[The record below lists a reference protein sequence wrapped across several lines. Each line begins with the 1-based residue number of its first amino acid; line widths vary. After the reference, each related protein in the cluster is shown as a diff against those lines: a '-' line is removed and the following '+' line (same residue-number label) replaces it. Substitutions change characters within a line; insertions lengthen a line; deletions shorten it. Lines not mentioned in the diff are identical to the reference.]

1 MQFKKLIFKNY
12 KTYYGTQ
19 EVDLSIPKNSND
31 EIDKNIILFG
41 GLNGAGKTTF
51 LKAILY
57 ILFGKRG
64 ITNSTDPKEIEKE
77 YVKVFSNVINNTFFD
92 EGGNECSVSLV
103 LETDAGAE
111 WKISVKWYID
121 AYKKSGHEVREITIK
136 ETSKSLPKKVRIDNL
151 DSYYQ
156 FIDRLIPFYAAP
168 FFIFDGEEIRTLIEK
183 QNTEEMKN
191 AIQKISGMKSNT
203 QLINDLSTLK
213 NNLTKEITKA
223 SGSKDIQSIQDKFD
237 EISGKLE
244 EMKKRADVGS
254 SKLQELKAE
263 QKQLQSTRHEKLL
276 INSKSRESISKKIG
290 QIEQHISLKQQ
301 EIISFFK
308 DNMIQILISSKIPA
322 LKKRILNEKK
332 HREQQSMN
340 NMILQPYENFI
351 KKLLTVT
358 TTPSLTEEQIKQLKV
373 AGESIW
379 FENSNRKVEE
389 LPDLEE
395 LHDLN
400 NSDLNFLLN
409 LSTNTIKPLVS
420 LINDID
426 RLNTEHEEIILQLK
440 NAPEATDTSKEEKQ
454 IEKLTEAIGKE
465 QLRQTARINNM
476 SKLAEEKRALET
488 KLTKNKVVGGNV
500 DALYAELQYLERV
513 IAAIVKYEDEY
524 TYKKAM
530 IIKNEFELML
540 KKLFRKQDEFG
551 KIEFDIDTFT
561 IRLYNDK
568 MQEISIQ
575 ERSAGEMQM
584 ISSSLIWALTR
595 ASNLNL
601 PVVIDTPL
609 GRLDSHHRTHLIE
622 HYYRHLSE
630 QVIILSTDTEI
641 TSEYINIM
649 KECSAKQ
656 YLLHYDEQKK
666 YTVIRDGYFNFIK
679 DVKEIG

>member
-19 EVDLSIPKNSND
+19 EVDLSIPKNKNG
-31 EIDKNIILFG
+31 ETDKNIILFG

-103 LETDAGAE
+103 LETDSGAE
-111 WKISVKWYID
+111 WKISVKWYVD
-121 AYKKSGHEVREITIK
+121 AYKKSGHEVREISIK
-136 ETSKSLPKKVRIDNL
+136 ETSTSLPKKAVIENI

-156 FIDRLIPFYAAP
+156 FIDRIIPFYAAP

-203 QLINDLSTLK
+203 QLIKDLMSLK
-213 NNLTKEITKA
+213 DNLTKEITKA
-223 SGSKDIQSIQDKFD
+223 SGSKDLQNIQVQFD
-237 EISGKLE
+237 EISEKIE
-244 EMKKRADVGS
+244 EVKKRADEGA
-254 SKLQELKAE
+254 SKLQALKEE
-263 QKQLQSTRHEKLL
+263 QKQFQSIRQEKLL
-276 INSKSRESISKKIG
+276 VNSKSRESISKKIG
-290 QIEQHISLKQQ
+290 QIEQQISIKQQ
-301 EIISFFK
+301 DITHFFK
-308 DNMIQILISSKIPA
+308 ENMIQILLSSKIPL
-322 LKKRILNEKK
+322 LKNRIISEKK
-332 HREQQSMN
+332 YREQKAVQHTL
-340 NMILQPYENFI
+340 LQPYENFI
-351 KKLLTVT
+351 EKLLMVS
-358 TTPSLTEEQIKQLKV
+358 TTPPLTVEQIKELKV
-373 AGESIW
+373 AGQSIW
-379 FENSNRKVEE
+379 FEKNNRKIDEIPE
-389 LPDLEE
+389 LEE

-409 LSTNTIKPLVS
+409 LNITTVKPLVS

-426 RLNTEHEEIILQLK
+426 RLNTEQEEIMLQLQ
-440 NAPEATDTSKEEKQ
+440 NAPEATDTSEEEKQ
-454 IEKLTEAIGKE
+454 IEKLTQTIGQE
-465 QLRQTARINNM
+465 QLRQMTRTRNIN
-476 SKLAEEKRALET
+476 KLSEEKRALET
-488 KLTKNKVVGGNV
+488 KLSKNKVVGGNV
-500 DALYAELQYLERV
+500 DALYAEKQYLERV
-513 IAAIVKYEDEY
+513 IAAITKYEEEY

-530 IIKNEFELML
+530 IIKSEFELML

-551 KIEFDIDTFT
+551 KIEFDIDTFS
-561 IRLYNDK
+561 IRLYNDR
-568 MQEISIQ
+568 MQEISLQ

-609 GRLDSHHRTHLIE
+609 GRLDSQHRTHLIE
-622 HYYRHLSE
+622 HYYRHLSD

-656 YLLHYDEQKK
+656 YLLHYDETKK

-679 DVKEIG
+679 DVK

>member
-19 EVDLSIPKNSND
+19 EVDLSIPKSKD
-31 EIDKNIILFG
+31 GTTDKNIVLFG

-64 ITNSTDPKEIEKE
+64 LTNSSNKATIEKE

-92 EGGNECSVSLV
+92 EGGHECSVALV

-111 WKISVKWYID
+111 WTISVKWYIG
-121 AYKKSGHEVREITIK
+121 ANKKSGHEVREITIK
-136 ETSKSLPKKVRIDNL
+136 ESSISLPKKVVIDNE
-151 DSYYQ
+151 DTYYQ
-156 FIDRLIPFYAAP
+156 FIDRVIPFYAAP

-203 QLINDLSTLK
+203 ELLKDLTTLK
-213 NNLTKEITKA
+213 DNLTKEIAKA
-223 SGSKDIQSIQDKFD
+223 SGAKNLQGIQTQFE
-237 EISGKLE
+237 EISDKLE
-244 EMKKRADVGS
+244 NMKKRADYADK
-254 SKLQELKAE
+254 KLQKLKEE
-263 QKQLQSTRHEKLL
+263 QRQLQASRQEKLL
-276 INSKSRESISKKIG
+276 VNSKSRESISKNIG
-290 QIEQHISLKQQ
+290 QIEQQISIKQQ
-301 EIISFFK
+301 EVTNYFK
-308 DNMIQILISSKIPA
+308 ENMIQILLSSKIPA
-322 LKKRILNEKK
+322 LKSRIQNEKK
-332 HREQQSMN
+332 YREQKALKN
-340 NMILQPYENFI
+340 TLLQPYENFI
-351 KKLLTVT
+351 EKLLQVG
-358 TTPSLTEEQIKQLKV
+358 TTPPLTPEQIKQLKV

-379 FENSNRKVEE
+379 FENKNRKLDEV
-389 LPDLEE
+389 PDLEE

-400 NSDLNFLLN
+400 NSDLTYLLN
-409 LSTNTIKPLVS
+409 LNVSTVKPLIK

-426 RLNTEHEEIILQLK
+426 RLNTEHEEIMLQLQ
-440 NAPEATDTSKEEKQ
+440 NAPEATDTSEEEKQ
-454 IEKLTEAIGKE
+454 IESLTQKIGQE
-465 QLRQTARINNM
+465 QLLQMKRTQSIN
-476 SKLAEEKRALET
+476 KLSEEKRALEI
-488 KLTKNKVVGGNV
+488 KLTKNKAVGGNV
-500 DALYAELQYLERV
+500 DVLYAEKQYLERV
-513 IAAIVKYEDEY
+513 IAAITRYEEEY
-524 TYKKAM
+524 TYQKAM
-530 IIKNEFELML
+530 IIKTEFETIL

-551 KIEFDIDTFT
+551 KIEFDIETFS

-575 ERSAGEMQM
+575 DRSAGEMQM

-609 GRLDSHHRTHLIE
+609 GRLDSQHRTHLIE

-641 TSEYINIM
+641 TSEYIKIM
-649 KECSAKQ
+649 EECSAKQ
-656 YLLHYDEQKK
+656 YLLDYDEKKK
-666 YTVIRDGYFNFIK
+666 YTIIRNGYFKFIK
-679 DVKEIG
+679 DVK